1 MAKETNETPNTAVDN
16 INNTLSGIEQ
26 KVQNN
31 TRPVMIGIVVVIA
44 IVCLVLFYFYGIRQP
59 AIQAA
64 NDAIGE
70 ADVEM
75 ALGNDSTALA
85 IYKNVASEHSYD
97 AGNRAKLNAA
107 IILYRQGKYDE
118 AIKYLNDYD
127 ASDNVIGAAA
137 KSLEGDCYVNK
148 KQYDEALKY
157 FEEAVKLSDDNP
169 SYTPTFLLKEATV
182 YTELKNYTKAAEI
195 YQQINEKYPRYGAM
209 MGIDMEMRLE
219 AAKEKAAAK

>member
-1 MAKETNETPNTAVDN
+1 MAKETNETPKTAVDN
-16 INNTLSGIEQ
+16 INDTLSGIEQ

-85 IYKNVASEHSYD
+85 IYKNVAAEHSYD

-107 IILYRQGKYDE
+107 ILLYRQGKYDE
-118 AIKYLNDYD
+118 AIKYLNDYK
-127 ASDNVIGAAA
+127 ASDDVIGAAA

-148 KQYDEALKY
+148 KQYEEALKY

-169 SYTPTFLLKEATV
+169 AYTPTFLLKEATV
-182 YTELKNYTKAAEI
+182 YNELKNYSKAAEI
-195 YQQINEKYPRYGAM
+195 YQKINEEYPRYGAM

-219 AAKEKAAAK
+219 TAKEKAAAK